1 MTTAP
6 EVTDAQLREV
16 ALTRDEY
23 SQIVSGLGRAPN
35 AVELGMFGAM
45 WSEHCGYKNSRP
57 LLRRFPTSGP
67 RVLQG
72 PGENAGAVDIGDG
85 QALVL
90 KIESHNHPSAVEP
103 YQGAATGVG
112 GIIRDIFAMG
122 ARPFALLDSLHFGSP
137 AEPRT
142 RYLVSGVAGGIA
154 GYGNCIG
161 LPTVGGETF
170 FHPAYDGAPLV
181 NAMCVGL
188 IEAKDLTRAA
198 AGEPGNLVVLVGQ
211 ATGRDGVHGATF
223 ASVEL
228 TAESEERRSAVQV
241 GDPFI
246 EKLLMEACITLCQE
260 RLIVGL
266 QDLGAAGLTSSSV
279 EIAAHGG
286 RGIEID
292 LAKAPRR
299 APHMTPYEMM
309 LSESQERMLVVVD
322 AAYLE
327 PVMAVFAHWELP
339 AVVIGAVTGDGVVRV
354 RDGDEVVCEVPATL
368 FTDACPVY
376 TREGR
381 EDPRTTAA
389 RAYDLSTLPPLDT
402 AKAGEVL
409 LDLLRDPNLAS
420 TRSIWRRYDHSIGAN
435 TVVGPGH
442 DAALLRIKD
451 TAKAIALTTD
461 CNARLCLLDPYVGG
475 ATAVV
480 EAATNI
486 AVTGARPLCVTD
498 CLNFGNPEKPAVY
511 YQMERAVQGMADAC
525 GALETPV
532 ISGNVSLYNESGGGP
547 VLPTPVVGM
556 AGLLDDVSHRLNAA
570 FTRDGDAIFLLGS
583 ASVSLGGSAFLSRRH
598 GLDAGAPTP
607 PDLGLSARLVRLLP
621 DLAEQGLLDAAHDC
635 AQGGLAVALAKM
647 CLWGGRGAAVSARGD
662 ETHLDATLFGEGPA
676 RVVVACRPEHAEA
689 VVRAGHEANVLCTP
703 LGIVGGDRLRLDG
716 AVIDLAIADLR
727 AAYDSG
733 LPAALAQE

>member
-1 MTTAP
+1 MTP
-6 EVTDAQLREV
+6 PLVVTEAQLREV
-16 ALTRDEY
+16 ALTRYEY
-23 SQIVSGLGRAPN
+23 DLIVAGLGRAPN

-57 LLRRFPTSGP
+57 LLKRFPTGGP

-122 ARPFALLDSLHFGSP
+122 ARPFALLDSLRFGSP
-137 AEPRT
+137 TEPRT
-142 RYLVSGVAGGIA
+142 RYLVAGVAGGIA

-170 FHPAYDGAPLV
+170 FHPAYDGNPLV

-188 IEAKDLTRAA
+188 IEAKDLTRAS
-198 AGEPGNLVVLVGQ
+198 AGDPGNLVVLVGQ

-246 EKLLMEACITLCQE
+246 EKLLMEACITLCRE

-286 RGIEID
+286 RGIDID

-322 AAYLE
+322 AAFLDR
-327 PVMAVFAHWELP
+327 VMAVFAHWELP
-339 AVVIGAVTGDGVVRV
+339 AVVIGAVKDDGVVRV
-354 RDGDEVVCEVPATL
+354 RDGDDVVCEVPAAL

-381 EDPRTTAA
+381 EDPRIAAA
-389 RAYDLSTLPPLDT
+389 RTYDLSMLPPLPSDE
-402 AKAGEVL
+402 AGAAL
-409 LDLLRDPNLAS
+409 LDLLHDPNIAS
-420 TRSIWRRYDHSIGAN
+420 TRALWQRYDHSIGAN

-451 TAKAIALTTD
+451 TTKAIALTTD

-511 YQMERAVQGMADAC
+511 HQMERAIQGMADAC
-525 GALETPV
+525 AALGTPV
-532 ISGNVSLYNESGGGP
+532 VSGNVSLYNESSGGP

-556 AGLLDDVSHRLNAA
+556 AGLLDDVAHRLDAS
-570 FTRDGDAIFLLGS
+570 FKSDGDVIFLLGAS
-583 ASVSLGGSAFLSRRH
+583 AVSLGGSAFLARRH
-598 GLDAGAPTP
+598 GLDVGAPTP
-607 PDLGLSARLVRLLP
+607 PDLGLAARLVRLLP
-621 DLAEQGLLDAAHDC
+621 DLAAQGLLITAHDC
-635 AQGGLAVALAKM
+635 AQGGLLVALAKM
-647 CLWGGRGAAVSARGD
+647 CLWGGRGAAVDRGSDEAR
-662 ETHLDATLFGEGPA
+662 LDVALFGEGPA
-676 RVVVACRPEHAEA
+676 RVVVACRPQYAETVEWA
-689 VVRAGHEANVLCTP
+689 AREADIPCTS

-716 AVIDLAIADLR
+716 AMIDLAVADLR
-727 AAYDSG
+727 AAYDDG
-733 LPAALAQE
+733 LPAALST